1 MSFLGIDDLSSN
13 APILSDDQSED
24 WTTIGEL
31 KQLSQLWDDNL
42 EDQRSIVFLYIQ
54 NSVIGVAQLLASLKN
69 NHVVALL
76 DPNLPNKSKKELFNI
91 YRPRFIFD
99 ENELTISKIRSNL
112 ELHPDLSI
120 LLSTSGSTGSPKFV
134 KLTQRNIES
143 NAKSICEVLDIRTSE
158 VGCGHLPLHY
168 SYGLSVLTSHIFKG
182 APVHLTSKG
191 FLDESFWKQM
201 KYWEIAHL
209 PGVPFHY
216 SMLRRFGFSKIDLP
230 NLRVLTQAGG
240 ALDSRIKKIAHDFMN
255 ERNGKFHVM
264 YGQTEAS
271 PRLTTLSH
279 EDFLTNPNSVGTA
292 IPGGK
297 LEIHNDKGKVDTGIE
312 GNIMYFGKNV
322 MMGYAQNSK
331 DLAEGDHLN
340 GVLDTGDIGYLD
352 KDSRLTITGRS
363 KRIGKI
369 AGLRINLDEVE
380 KCLLKEYSEIAVT
393 QNLDN
398 LIIFYVKSDE
408 QEDIKK
414 NALKLLM
421 DTFSLSKVTYK
432 FEEISHIPR
441 TTRNKIDYGSLTN
454 LYK

>member
-1 MSFLGIDDLSSN
+1 MSFLGIDDLPSSS
-13 APILSDDQSED
+13 PILSDDQSED

-42 EDQRSIVFLYIQ
+42 EAQRSIVFLYIQ
-54 NSVIGVAQLLASLKN
+54 NSILGVAQLLASLKN

-76 DPNLPNKSKKELFNI
+76 DPNLPIRSKQELHNI
-91 YRPRFIFD
+91 YKPRFIFD
-99 ENELTISKIRSNL
+99 ENKLTVSTIKSDL
-112 ELHPDLSI
+112 ELHPDLSV

-191 FLDESFWKQM
+191 FLDDSFWKQM
-201 KYWEIAHL
+201 KYWKIAHL

-216 SMLRRFGFSKIDLP
+216 LMLKRFGFSKVDLP

-240 ALDSRIKKIAHDFMN
+240 ALDSRIKKNAHDFMN

-279 EDFLTNPNSVGTA
+279 EDFSTNPNSVGVA
-292 IPGGK
+292 MPGAK
-297 LEIHNDKGKVDTGIE
+297 LEIHNDEGKVDTGVE

-322 MMGYAQNSK
+322 MMGYAENSL
-331 DLAEGDHLN
+331 DLAEGDLLN
-340 GVLDTGDIGYLD
+340 GVLDTGDIGFLD
-352 KDSRLTITGRS
+352 KDNRLTITGRS

-380 KCLLKEYSEIAVT
+380 NCLLKEYGEIAVI
-393 QNLDN
+393 QESDN
-398 LIIFYVKSDE
+398 LIIFYVKPKE
-408 QEDIKK
+408 QEKIKD
-414 NALKLLM
+414 NALELLM
-421 DTFSLSKVTYK
+421 NTFSLSKVTYK
-432 FEEISHIPR
+432 FKEITHIPR
-441 TTRNKIDYGSLTN
+441 TNRNKTDYSSL
-454 LYK
+454 KKFI